1 MSDTLLRVEDLKIYY
16 PVAGSGFGKKEFVKA
31 VDGVTFEVK
40 KGEVF
45 GIVGE
50 SGCGKSTLGRGVCK
64 LENLTSGHV
73 YLDGEDITEYNDR
86 RMRSI
91 RKKVQMVFQDPYASL
106 NPRMSVFDIIAEP
119 LLVHHLYQDKADL
132 EKKVLDLLHRVGLD
146 DYHSNRYPHEFS
158 GGQRQRIGIA
168 RALAVEPSLIIAD
181 EPVSALDV
189 SIQAQVLNLLN
200 ELKHDLDLTYIFVAH
215 DLSVVEY
222 ISDRVGVMYL
232 GNFVEVGEKEKIY
245 SNPMHP
251 YTQALLSAVPVPDPT
266 AKRERILLEGSIPSA
281 HKPPTGCKFHTRC
294 PKCMECCKT
303 QAPERYEVDDG
314 HYVYCH
320 LYDKERR
327 EQQK

>member
-1 MSDTLLRVEDLKIYY
+1 MAAQSATPLLKVEGLKQYFK
-16 PVAGSGFGKKEFVKA
+16 VNKNFTVKA
-31 VDGVTFEVK
+31 VDDVSFEIYP
-40 KGEVF
+40 GETY
-45 GIVGE
+45 GLVGE
-50 SGCGKSTLGRGVCK
+50 SGSGKSTIGRSIIRLYDPTAGRI
-64 LENLTSGHV
+64 TFDGQDISGH
-73 YLDGEDITEYNDR
+73 LSHAQNNTLR
-86 RMRSI
+86 T
-91 RKKVQMVFQDPYASL
+91 QMQMIFQDPMASL
-106 NPRMSVFDIIAEP
+106 NPRKKVEDIIGEGLDIHHMYKTPAERR
-119 LLVHHLYQDKADL
+119 
-132 EKKVLDLLHRVGLD
+132 EKVEKILAKVGLAPE
-146 DYHSNRYPHEFS
+146 HAERYPHQFS
-158 GGQRQRIGIA
+158 GGQRQRVGIA
-168 RALAVEPSLIIAD
+168 RALIMNPKLIIAD
-181 EPVSALDV
+181 ECISALDV

-294 PKCMECCKT
+294 PKYMECCKT